1 VSTLLLLVLG
11 LGVLVALFLTGL
23 PVYLCFI
30 LLVGGSIVA
39 IFGQAGFGM
48 IANSIY
54 AVTTTEAL
62 TTIPLFV
69 LMGEILMRSGSIDV
83 LFASID
89 KLIGRVRGRQYHL
102 ALTLSAVL
110 GAPAG
115 SGIAVAAMLGRSV
128 MQPMIRRGYDP
139 ELTAGVMMAGAL
151 LAPIIP
157 PSVLAIV
164 IGTLVTTVSIAD
176 LLIAGI
182 VPGILL
188 TFIYI
193 SVVAWKV
200 ARDPS
205 LAPQEDYVPPST
217 KERLVALAR
226 LIPFTLIIVLSVGL
240 IMFSSVTP
248 SEAAALGTLA
258 ALVESFYYRRMGWR
272 AYLQAAGESAVLSA
286 VILVIMASAMLFGQI
301 LSYTGAVQ
309 ELGQAVAQMKENRWL
324 IFFLMMLLPFIL
336 CMFVDQIGLMMVL
349 IPIYDPLLKT
359 LGFDATWFWMQF
371 LINMV
376 IGAITPPFGYVIFA
390 LKAAVPQLTLPQLFR
405 PAWLFTW
412 ASVGGIVLF
421 SFFPE
426 IVTFLP
432 NALK

>member
-1 VSTLLLLVLG
+1 MTTILYLALG

-30 LLVGGSIVA
+30 LLVGGSVIA

-48 IANSIY
+48 ISNSVY

-128 MQPMIRRGYDP
+128 MQPMIKRGYNP

-164 IGTLVTTVSIAD
+164 IGTLVNTVSIAD

-182 VPGILL
+182 VPGIVL
-188 TFIYI
+188 TFIYVG
-193 SVVAWKV
+193 VVAWKV

-205 LAPQEDYVPPST
+205 LAPKEDYVAPGARA
-217 KERLVALAR
+217 KLAALAR

-258 ALVESFYYRRMGWR
+258 ALVESFYYGRMNWR
-272 AYLQAAGESAVLSA
+272 AYVHAACESAALSA

-324 IFFLMMLLPFIL
+324 IFFFMMLLPFIM

-359 LGFDATWFWMQF
+359 LGFDPTWFWMQF

-390 LKAAVPQLTLPQLFR
+390 LKAAVPQMTLPQLYR

-412 ASVGGIVLF
+412 ASVGGMVVLTI
-421 SFFPE
+421 FPDL
-426 IVTFLP
+426 VTFLP
-432 NALK
+432 QLLK